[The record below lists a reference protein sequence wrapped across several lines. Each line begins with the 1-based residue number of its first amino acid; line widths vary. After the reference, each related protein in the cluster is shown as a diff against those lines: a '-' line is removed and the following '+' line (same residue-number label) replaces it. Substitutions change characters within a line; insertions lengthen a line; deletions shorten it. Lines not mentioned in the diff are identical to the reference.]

1 MQPEELER
9 FRPPLRQW
17 RRWPRQRCIS
27 FFPRCVKRATCS
39 TTVVVTVSSVFVSA
53 QKGGGGGGDDDDP
66 GVEVS
71 SRGEP

>member
-1 MQPEELER
+1 
-9 FRPPLRQW
+9 
-17 RRWPRQRCIS
+17 
-27 FFPRCVKRATCS
+27 
-39 TTVVVTVSSVFVSA
+39 VVVTVSSVFVSA